1 LPKLTLAELDMMEA
15 SEYDAEELA
24 ELHRRRH
31 EQPDKIHYIL
41 IECIY
46 KRLGVPDPIGEA
58 CPDCRGA

>member
-1 LPKLTLAELDMMEA
+1 MEA